1 MNQRITVGLF
11 FLTVGLLGVLISLAY
26 AFSGG
31 NPFETEAF
39 SRRNPGFLTI
49 TSLGGVALG
58 VALLLDIGSVSD
70 IILE

>member
-1 MNQRITVGLF
+1 MNQRIIVGLF
-11 FLTVGLLGVLISLAY
+11 FLTVGLSGVLVSLVY

-31 NPFETEAF
+31 NPLETEPL

-58 VALLLDIGSVSD
+58 VALLLDIGSVSE